1 MLRASVQKRYDTPI
15 NMGESFKP
23 GSMAAGQEKRERPFR
38 LIGAVETLPSADHPE
53 RNEDHTIYRPDDGVF
68 GVADGVGGAPAG
80 NFASEAAMAQLEK
93 SVIEYHLRNA
103 KDPVAHQEALIAAN
117 VFLADISHPQNEAN
131 VKRAGRAILKRM
143 TQAIERI
150 SKQGDPAVIKSIY
163 LHAIQRQRERT
174 HATNESVINEVASEI
189 GTTVT
194 FGKLWQNQE
203 GKRFLTTFHLG
214 DSAIFRFRKSRL
226 DKITKDDSYVQVLVD
241 ANLLPDEITYNE
253 EMKNH
258 PQAPDYVDLTVSAG
272 EIRRTFSEDHP
283 IVQYVKK
290 HSNEKRIS
298 VLRIRRMLLQ
308 TMNKYPMQA
317 RIAKTETTET
327 LDGDI
332 YLALTDGITDNL
344 TMNEITAI
352 IELHTD
358 NPEMIPLV
366 LAHEAAQRAEE
377 SLHPRAKRDDMTA
390 VVIAVT

>member
-1 MLRASVQKRYDTPI
+1 
-15 NMGESFKP
+15 MGESFKP

-143 TQAIERI
+143 SLAIERI
-150 SKQGDPAVIKSIY
+150 GKQGDPAVIKSIY

-241 ANLLPDEITYNE
+241 ASLLPDEITYNE

-283 IVQYVKK
+283 IAQYVKK

-308 TMNKYPMQA
+308 TMNRYPMQA
-317 RIAKTETTET
+317 QIAKTETTET

>member
-38 LIGAVETLPSADHPE
+38 LIGAVETLPSPDHPE
-53 RNEDHTIYRPDDGVF
+53 RNEDHSIYRPDDGVF
-68 GVADGVGGAPAG
+68 GVADGIGGAPAG

-143 TQAIERI
+143 TQAIDRVGTL
-150 SKQGDPAVIKSIY
+150 GDPAVVKSIY
-163 LHAIQRQRERT
+163 INAIKRQRERRYT
-174 HATNESVINEVASEI
+174 SEESLLAEVTSEI

-194 FGKLWQNQE
+194 FGKLWQRE
-203 GKRFLTTFHLG
+203 DGKRFLTTFQLG
-214 DSAIFRFRKSRL
+214 DSAIFCFRKSRL
-226 DKITKDDSYVQVLVD
+226 EKLTKDHSYVQELVEKK
-241 ANLLPDEITYNE
+241 LLTDEISYNE
-253 EMKNH
+253 ENKNN
-258 PQAPDYVDLTVSAG
+258 PGALDYVDLTVSVG
-272 EIRRTFSEDHP
+272 DIRATFFENHP
-283 IVQYVKK
+283 VRNFVKK
-290 HSNEKRIS
+290 LSDEASIS
-298 VLRIRRMLLQ
+298 VLDLRRMLTQ

-317 RIAKTETTET
+317 QIAKTETTET

-344 TMNEITAI
+344 TMNEIATI
-352 IELHTD
+352 VELHTD

-377 SLHPRAKRDDMTA
+377 PLHHRAKRDDMTA

>member
-1 MLRASVQKRYDTPI
+1 
-15 NMGESFKP
+15 MGESFKP
-23 GSMAAGQEKRERPFR
+23 GSMMASPEKRERPFR
-38 LIGAVETLPSADHPE
+38 LIGAFETLPSADHPE

-103 KDPVAHQEALIAAN
+103 KDPVAHQEALVAAN
-117 VFLADISHPQNEAN
+117 VFLADISHPQNEVD

-143 TQAIERI
+143 SQAIERI
-150 SKQGDPAVIKSIY
+150 SKKGDPAVLKSIY

-214 DSAIFRFRKSRL
+214 DSAIFCFRKSRL
-226 DKITKDDSYVQVLVD
+226 EKITKDDSYVQVLVD

-308 TMNKYPMQA
+308 TMNRYPMQA

-344 TMNEITAI
+344 TMNEIAAI
-352 IELHTD
+352 VELHTD